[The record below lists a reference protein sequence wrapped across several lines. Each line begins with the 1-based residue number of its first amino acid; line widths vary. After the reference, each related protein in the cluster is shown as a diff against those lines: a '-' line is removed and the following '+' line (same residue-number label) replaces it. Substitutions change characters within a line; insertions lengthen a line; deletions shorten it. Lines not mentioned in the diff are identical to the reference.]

1 MDQLYHIAVVES
13 SLKDGDERL
22 ADPAVIGERRGGIQV
37 IARAAVIMRALED
50 EPDGL
55 SLGEI
60 AARVDLARSTVQRI
74 VAALAEEQLLIA
86 ATPKSR
92 VKLGPAL
99 VRLARATNIEIEQIA
114 HPIMEEFSRK
124 INETVDLSVV
134 QGKSAVFV
142 DQVLGS
148 HRLRAVSA
156 VGERFPL
163 HSTACGKALLSKQ
176 PEARLEKMLNSKLEA
191 YTENTITDPEALRA
205 QLHAPRDGDTIED
218 IEEYT
223 EGICAVGIAFTDPL
237 ERVFAISIPVPTNRF
252 MQNREKLRAALLEC
266 RNEILAAL
274 GDIRSDT

>member
-1 MDQLYHIAVVES
+1 MSGIDSLSKAS
-13 SLKDGDERL
+13 SVSEK
-22 ADPAVIGERRGGIQV
+22 RGGIQV
-37 IARAAVIMRALED
+37 IARAAMILRALED
-50 EPDGL
+50 ESDGL

-60 AARVDLARSTVQRI
+60 ASRVGLARSTVQRI

-114 HPIMEEFSRK
+114 HPIMESCSRK

-134 QGKSAVFV
+134 QGKSAVFI
-142 DQVLGS
+142 DQVLGN

-163 HSTACGKALLSKQ
+163 HATACGKALLAMQ
-176 PEARLEKMLNSKLEA
+176 TEARLDKLLKDSLEKF
-191 YTENTITDPEALRA
+191 TENTIVDPNVLRSQIMQVRA
-205 QLHAPRDGDTIED
+205 GETIED

-223 EGICAVGIAFTDPL
+223 EGVCAVGISFSDPL
-237 ERVFAISIPVPTNRF
+237 GRVFAISIPVPTGRY
-252 MQNREKLRAALLEC
+252 MRNREMLREAVREC
-266 RNEILAAL
+266 RDQIISNL
-274 GDIRSDT
+274 GEMRTDS